1 MQIFRYS
8 SRTPDAIGLHDLILT
23 DPKPECQSHQAIQ
36 ENILQELGVC
46 DA

>member
-1 MQIFRYS
+1 MQIFRY

-23 DPKPECQSHQAIQ
+23 DRKPEQQSQQVIQ